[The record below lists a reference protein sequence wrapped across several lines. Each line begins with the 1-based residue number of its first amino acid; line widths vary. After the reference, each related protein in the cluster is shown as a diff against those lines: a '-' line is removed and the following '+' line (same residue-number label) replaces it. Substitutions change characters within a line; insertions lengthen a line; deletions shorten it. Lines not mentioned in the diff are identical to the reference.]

1 MERGKFT
8 LDWTK
13 REPNDI
19 WTSVEDD
26 IKLVSISC
34 EMPYLNLGNGQAE
47 QRLEEAKT
55 IAVQKI
61 LDYYS
66 KKIED
71 EQEFEE
77 FLDSWVVNVEPYTDP
92 RPNVN
97 MRVLVSIDYEA
108 LQLTDD
114 IGLVDSLNSE
124 EGIEIYSTFNTSKL

>member
-77 FLDSWVVNVEPYTDP
+77 L
-92 RPNVN
+92 
-97 MRVLVSIDYEA
+97 A
-108 LQLTDD
+108 GLQ
-114 IGLVDSLNSE
+114 GS
-124 EGIEIYSTFNTSKL
+124 GR